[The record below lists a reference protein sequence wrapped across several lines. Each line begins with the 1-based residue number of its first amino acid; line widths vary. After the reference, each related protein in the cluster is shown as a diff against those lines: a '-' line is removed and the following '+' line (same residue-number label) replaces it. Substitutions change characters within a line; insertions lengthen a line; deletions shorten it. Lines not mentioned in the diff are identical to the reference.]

1 MAFQPYKRSGRP
13 TADPDT
19 VLLGHSL
26 ISIGPSLFEALGEP
40 ERVQLLFDPDKRIVG
55 LQTASE
61 EVTGLK
67 VRDNRAVTA
76 RGFYDAFG
84 IATFVKDPM
93 IVIGDNISTL
103 KWAAKDAV
111 TPKNKHI
118 RPIYHWLREYVRD
131 GSIDIH

>member
-84 IATFVKDPM
+84 IEERGRFTGVVKD
-93 IVIGDNISTL
+93 GTL
-103 KWAAKDAV
+103 HVHLKTSRV
-111 TPKNKHI
+111 
-118 RPIYHWLREYVRD
+118 
-131 GSIDIH
+131 